1 MGLACECDI
10 DCDWYYHAP
19 KDFTE
24 LATSKRQRCCS
35 CRNLIDVGAIS
46 VTFASWRNPRD
57 EIEER
62 IYGECGEVPMANKYM
77 CESCGDIYF
86 NLTALDFCVNLGD
99 SMKHLMS
106 EYREHYAPPKLSD
119 NIRSTL

>member
-1 MGLACECDI
+1 MSLACECDM
-10 DCDWYYHAP
+10 DCDWYYTAP

-24 LATSKRQRCCS
+24 LTTSKRQRCCS

-46 VTFASWRNPRD
+46 LTFESWRNPRD
-57 EIEER
+57 EIEKR
-62 IYGECGEVPMANKYM
+62 IYGEDGEVPMANKYM

-99 SMKHLMS
+99 SMKYLMI
-106 EYREHYAPPKLSD
+106 EYKYNYAPPKL
-119 NIRSTL
+119 IA